1 VSGYVREI
9 VIKRPFQDDHVTV
22 VMKPPKF
29 LDMLS
34 IAEMDLKSLA
44 PRDFAPIIEKARPYL
59 KTLSGLKAHDA
70 SEVNADEFFGDA
82 YFLELLTDVLM
93 EWIEKGM
100 PSNPPSPGASH
111 TA

>member
-9 VIKRPFQDDHVTV
+9 VIKRPFQDDQVTI
-22 VMKPPKF
+22 VMRPAKF
-29 LDMLS
+29 LDLLS
-34 IAEMDLKSLA
+34 IAEMDIKKLA
-44 PRDFAPIIEKARPYL
+44 PKEFAPIIEKARPYL

-70 SEVNADEFFGDA
+70 SEVTADEFFENA
-82 YFLELLTDVLM
+82 YFLELLTEVLT
-93 EWIEKGM
+93 EWIDKGL